1 MKQAV
6 GGVAVEIEICLQIF
20 FSPAISEFKRFLWL
34 YLGRKCKCTVK
45 TGRESGQ
52 IKKDVKP
59 QVGKKVKISF
69 FMIFFS
75 TEETP
80 WGASGIICMS
90 RHSVT
95 KETLHSKHALKTKL
109 LSLSD

>member
-6 GGVAVEIEICLQIF
+6 GGIAVEIEICLQIF

-59 QVGKKVKISF
+59 QVGKKGQDFILND
-69 FMIFFS
+69 IFF
-75 TEETP
+75 P
-80 WGASGIICMS
+80 QG
-90 RHSVT
+90 RHPGVH
-95 KETLHSKHALKTKL
+95 KG
-109 LSLSD
+109 